1 VTANRKHILITND
14 DGIESDALGPLA
26 DALWTIGDVDIIVP
40 ERNWSGASHSITLY
54 RPLRVKATQL
64 RTGQPAFMTDG
75 SPTDCVRLAVLG
87 FLPNKPDLVVSGIN
101 RGSNMG
107 DDITYSGTVAAAME
121 GLLSGVPSIAIS
133 IGAFGANIDFGPA
146 ASFAALLA
154 KNILAK
160 GFSSDALL
168 NVNVPPLPRERIV
181 GVEVT
186 RLGKRNYRDQ
196 LVERLDP
203 YGEPYYWVGG
213 PAVAGDA
220 EPGTDVAA
228 LRDGKISVTPIYL
241 DLTNH
246 ELIHDLATWDWGWT
260 APVEVSAD

>member
-1 VTANRKHILITND
+1 MGADPDDRAPAGRAERARPSHHVERDRDPSDLRVPRSPHRVPHRRVLGRVPCDAGRGHHQHVRALRLPGRAGTARAHGGLDAHGGGRRCGRSRGGGSARCRSRGEGGTASRPQGAYHRARQVTANRRPILITND

-26 DALWTIGDVDIIVP
+26 DALWAIGDVDIIVP

-87 FLPNKPDLVVSGIN
+87 FLQNKPDLVVSGIN

-133 IGAFGANIDFGPA
+133 IGAFGA
-146 ASFAALLA
+146 
-154 KNILAK
+154 KH
-160 GFSSDALL
+160 
-168 NVNVPPLPRERIV
+168 
-181 GVEVT
+181 
-186 RLGKRNYRDQ
+186 RLR
-196 LVERLDP
+196 P
-203 YGEPYYWVGG
+203 
-213 PAVAGDA
+213 
-220 EPGTDVAA
+220 
-228 LRDGKISVTPIYL
+228 
-241 DLTNH
+241 
-246 ELIHDLATWDWGWT
+246 
-260 APVEVSAD
+260 

>member
-1 VTANRKHILITND
+1 M
-14 DGIESDALGPLA
+14 S
-26 DALWTIGDVDIIVP
+26 
-40 ERNWSGASHSITLY
+40 
-54 RPLRVKATQL
+54 
-64 RTGQPAFMTDG
+64 DG

-87 FLPNKPDLVVSGIN
+87 FLPHKPDLVVSGIN

-121 GLLSGVPSIAIS
+121 GLLSNVPSIAIS
-133 IGAFGANIDFGPA
+133 IGAFGANLDFGPA
-146 ASFAALLA
+146 ASFAAPLA

-168 NVNVPPLPRERIV
+168 NVNVPALPRERIT

-220 EPGTDVAA
+220 ERGTDVAA
-228 LRDGKISVTPIYL
+228 LGAGEISVTPIDV
-241 DLTNH
+241 DLTSH
-246 ELIHDLATWDWGWT
+246 GLVDELVTGDWAWAGRGDVSGGWCRGG
-260 APVEVSAD
+260 ANRSARLG

>member
-1 VTANRKHILITND
+1 M
-14 DGIESDALGPLA
+14 S
-26 DALWTIGDVDIIVP
+26 
-40 ERNWSGASHSITLY
+40 
-54 RPLRVKATQL
+54 
-64 RTGQPAFMTDG
+64 DG
-75 SPTDCVRLAVLG
+75 SPTDCVRLAMLG
-87 FLPNKPDLVVSGIN
+87 FLPDKPDLLVSGIN

-133 IGAFGANIDFGPA
+133 IAAFGANIDFGPS

-168 NVNVPPLPRERIV
+168 NVNMPALPRDRIA

-186 RLGKRNYRDQ
+186 RLGKRTYRDQ

-203 YGEPYYWVGG
+203 YGEPYYWIGG
-213 PAVAGDA
+213 PAIAGDA
-220 EPGTDVAA
+220 EDGTDVAA
-228 LRDGKISVTPIYL
+228 LRDRKISVTPIYL

-246 ELIHDLATWDWGWT
+246 KLIDELATWDWGWT
-260 APVEVSAD
+260 APVEVSAN

>member
-1 VTANRKHILITND
+1 MTDPRHILITND
-14 DGIESDALGPLA
+14 DGIDADALPPLA
-26 DALWTIGDVDIIVP
+26 DALSRLGDVDIIVP
-40 ERNWSGASHSITLY
+40 ERNWSGASHSITLF
-54 RPLRVKATQL
+54 RPLRVRPTKL
-64 RTGQPAFMTDG
+64 RGGQPAYMTDG

-87 FLPNKPDLVVSGIN
+87 FLRHRPDLVVSGIN
-101 RGSNMG
+101 RGANMG

-121 GLLSGVPSIAIS
+121 GLLSSIPSIAIS
-133 IGAFGANIDFGPA
+133 IGAFGGDTDYGPA

-154 KNILAK
+154 KNILAR

-168 NVNVPPLPRERIV
+168 NVNVPALPRERIT

-228 LRDGKISVTPIYL
+228 LRQSKISVTPIYL
-241 DLTNH
+241 DLTSH
-246 ELIHDLATWDWGWT
+246 ELIHELATWDWGWT